1 MWHQARVWLCHYL
14 PIRERGIVRQKVLKR
29 ARLWNHVL
37 KRARLWNQARAQLCR
52 RKTKLAIKSFKL
64 TFGIGSSALHVF
76 YGEPSFTQ
84 AELEGH
90 HRMKLSMA
98 KPWGPLQCWE
108 ASHKTLSYPALPYPT
123 LPYPTLP
130 WIMPT
135 IREEQNRL
143 GTLTSIS
150 GVGVLVLDFRFRVSG
165 FGFRVSDFGFR
176 ISGFVFRG
184 SGFGIRVQV
193 FQGLGSSGFRWM
205 TV

>member
-1 MWHQARVWLCHYL
+1 M
-14 PIRERGIVRQKVLKR
+14 P
-29 ARLWNHVL
+29 

-123 LPYPTLP
+123 LPYPALDHTYHP
-130 WIMPT
+130 GRAKSP
-135 IREEQNRL
+135 RNPHQHFGCR
-143 GTLTSIS
+143 GS
-150 GVGVLVLDFRFRVSG
+150 GFGFQVSGFGFRVSG
-165 FGFRVSDFGFR
+165 FGFRVSDYGYR
-176 ISGFVFRG
+176 ISGFGFRDSG
-184 SGFGIRVQV
+184 SGISGFRKFRVQV
-193 FQGLGSSGFRWM
+193 VPGLGG
-205 TV
+205 